1 MQNQRIFSEMRA
13 DNRTRPNGNRISRKE
28 KKSTSDPARK
38 MTLSSHAYNLLRD
51 DILNAV
57 LAPDKKLVPRELC
70 QKYSIGPT
78 PIREA
83 LNRLASEG
91 MVVQSER
98 RSFKVAGFSIVE
110 LDDILRTKIWLN
122 EKGLRESIKHGDAEW
137 EERVLIS
144 LHRASRA
151 RRNIEDD
158 KRGFSE
164 NPDWNNTHLEFHES
178 LISACRS
185 EWLMSFCR
193 TLFFASDRYRALS
206 RLPPVTSKRWEEHLM
221 IAEAT
226 IERDADRAVELLT
239 AHFTTTADQ
248 VRAKL

>member
-1 MQNQRIFSEMRA
+1 MQNQRIFAKMIAEDGRHIRGK
-13 DNRTRPNGNRISRKE
+13 DNSRNV
-28 KKSTSDPARK
+28 TDPAGDPGGK
-38 MTLSSHAYNLLRD
+38 MTLSSHAYNLLRE

-98 RSFKVAGFSIVE
+98 RSFKVAGFSLVE

-122 EKGLRESIKHGDAEW
+122 EKGLRESIEHGDADW

-144 LHRASRA
+144 FHRLSRT
-151 RRNIEDD
+151 RRYHDD
-158 KRGFSE
+158 DNQGLSQ
-164 NPDWNNTHLEFHES
+164 NPDWNQKHLEFHES

-185 EWLMSFCR
+185 EWLMGFCK
-193 TLFFASDRYRALS
+193 TLFFASDRYRALT
-206 RLPPVTSKRWEEHLM
+206 RLTPEASKRWEEHRM
-221 IAEAT
+221 IAEAA
-226 IERDADRAVELLT
+226 IERNADRAVDLLRT
-239 AHFTTTADQ
+239 HFTTTADQ